1 MVLTRNEINNLKFK
15 YTDKYNNLSLLDL
28 VKTIQDENFKIE
40 ISSFDAKYKYELK
53 KNNKIIIENR
63 EENIIIF
70 GNVENIK
77 NIEFIANQ
85 EIFVDTTFKIIPKKF
100 YPYKLMTISYLNEN
114 KVNIFCFV
122 LYKYQDHINYERIFL
137 YLKDNYNLNPKIV
150 HTDYEKALYS
160 IFTKDNIFKHKIL
173 HGFCFFHYIK
183 SIREKMKKI
192 NVTSKKLNKKSYEI
206 LKNIEILSFIKK
218 DNLQKYIKFINE
230 ELKKDS
236 KYKVIVPYLQQNWFN
251 KNSDMF
257 NFANLIDYKKENNE
271 GNKYLDKLYLTNN
284 ISESLH
290 SKINFYLP
298 KYTTSSQN
306 FSESMIKVFLDDSI
320 KIESIKRYDI
330 KSTAIISIIEDLNLN
345 TEAKW
350 VKYETFKNYE
360 FKLLKDNYKE
370 NSDLEINSLYK
381 EINYDLD
388 DEEEKNIN
396 NNNNK
401 NIIIQD
407 DKKENEDDL
416 DLDEID
422 KSNNKNEIDINNEEN
437 EIKEEDV
444 NDNEENNEECI
455 LNYNNFNLYKDI
467 TNNINNLNLN
477 NEDSYI
483 DVKVNEKNLDNR
495 NSNNNIIVLTS
506 LKPNKRKKKKRLR
519 L

>member
-1 MVLTRNEINNLKFK
+1 M
-15 YTDKYNNLSLLDL
+15 
-28 VKTIQDENFKIE
+28 
-40 ISSFDAKYKYELK
+40 
-53 KNNKIIIENR
+53 
-63 EENIIIF
+63 
-70 GNVENIK
+70 
-77 NIEFIANQ
+77 
-85 EIFVDTTFKIIPKKF
+85 
-100 YPYKLMTISYLNEN
+100 
-114 KVNIFCFV
+114 
-122 LYKYQDHINYERIFL
+122 
-137 YLKDNYNLNPKIV
+137 
-150 HTDYEKALYS
+150 
-160 IFTKDNIFKHKIL
+160 
-173 HGFCFFHYIK
+173 
-183 SIREKMKKI
+183 
-192 NVTSKKLNKKSYEI
+192 
-206 LKNIEILSFIKK
+206 
-218 DNLQKYIKFINE
+218 
-230 ELKKDS
+230 
-236 KYKVIVPYLQQNWFN
+236 
-251 KNSDMF
+251 
-257 NFANLIDYKKENNE
+257 
-271 GNKYLDKLYLTNN
+271 DKLYLTNN

-330 KSTAIISIIEDLNLN
+330 KSRAIISIIEDLNLN

-388 DEEEKNIN
+388 DKEEKNIS

-401 NIIIQD
+401 NIIMQD

-416 DLDEID
+416 DVD
-422 KSNNKNEIDINNEEN
+422 EIDINNEEN

-495 NSNNNIIVLTS
+495 NSNNNIIDITS
-506 LKPNKRKKKKRLR
+506 LKPNKRKKDCDCNEYGIECIHIKEDSDNFKVKKNINIQKNKNKLYESWFIIK
-519 L
+519 LIYLLNLYFINQINY